1 MFLIFESFIPISIR
15 HVNQFIGIYYVE
27 DNHEDLGMP
36 LQQYC
41 VMNKKLSKGLVYQI
55 PIINNTFLRNYFV
68 LTSKLVIASLI
79 DRGDSITRIMQSK

>member
-1 MFLIFESFIPISIR
+1 MLFGR
-15 HVNQFIGIYYVE
+15 YIYIYIHIYKTIAIHNVE
-27 DNHEDLGMP
+27 DNNEGFGMP

-79 DRGDSITRIMQSK
+79 DRGDNITRIMQ